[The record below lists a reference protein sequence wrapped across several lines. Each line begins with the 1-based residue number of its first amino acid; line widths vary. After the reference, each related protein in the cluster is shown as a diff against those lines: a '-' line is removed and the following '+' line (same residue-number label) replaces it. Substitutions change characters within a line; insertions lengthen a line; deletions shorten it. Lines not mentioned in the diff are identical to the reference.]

1 MSVVIKSNK
10 AFAGNLSLLPTEL
23 APLPQGA
30 AYYHDYVKNLFVG
43 HLTAGGEG
51 KNTTLTNNVT
61 LGSSVTVNASG
72 GLENSTGR
80 YFKDGKSLG
89 IIANGLSNTALNSPL
104 DLTNAAWTKTSLVVG
119 AKESEY
125 SPHLLTA
132 SAGSGAKA
140 SVSQAISQVIS
151 TAAVYAFAKK
161 DTARYLM
168 IEVTGSVN
176 SFAVYDLE
184 TGNVTNVGS
193 LISYAKTIQRGNC
206 LQCAFGILN
215 GAALAGDVKYSI
227 VKSPT
232 AKPGDTFTYDG
243 TETMYLGPVNVDQ
256 STQTARMPTPGSRP
270 DRNILITQKTSVNNA
285 ITVFVKA
292 KLSELSVYG
301 SPARIVEIGTG
312 SGSIAVGFN
321 TIAFATNPHGLYIAE
336 SLTNIDA
343 TQNVLTSTSDALWN
357 SDEVI
362 TVGVRLDGNKVTVV
376 HKDVV
381 LEATHS
387 TLPQS
392 WILDAVRIGRLSDSF
407 MQKYI
412 QFNKAMTINEMK
424 KFIENNI

>member
-10 AFAGNLSLLPTEL
+10 AFAGNPALLPTEL
-23 APLPQGA
+23 APLPLGA

-43 HLTAGGEG
+43 HLTEGGQG
-51 KNTTLTNNVT
+51 KNTTLLNNLT
-61 LGSSVTVNASG
+61 MGGGVTVDALG
-72 GLENSTGR
+72 ELENSTGR
-80 YFKDGKSLG
+80 YFKNGQSLG
-89 IIANGLSNTALNSPL
+89 IIATGNSNTALNSPL
-104 DLTNAAWTKTSLVVG
+104 DLTNSAWVKTAVTVAQKS
-119 AKESEY
+119 SEY

-132 SAGSGAKA
+132 SAGSGSKA
-140 SVSQAISQVIS
+140 SISQTIPQIIS

-168 IEVTGSVN
+168 IEVTGSAN

-184 TGNVTNVGS
+184 SETVTNVGS
-193 LISYAKTIQRGNC
+193 LITYAKIIQRGNY
-206 LQCAFGILN
+206 LQCAFGISN

-256 STQTARMPTPGSRP
+256 SAQTARMPTPGARA
-270 DRNILITQKTSVNNA
+270 DRNISITQKTAVNNA

-292 KLSELSVYG
+292 KLSEMAVYG

-321 TIAFATNPHGLYIAE
+321 TIGAATDPLGLNIAE
-336 SLTNIDA
+336 SSTTIDA
-343 TQNVLTSTSDALWN
+343 TQTVIASTSDALWN
-357 SDEVI
+357 SDEVV
-362 TVGVRLDGNKVTVV
+362 TVGVCLSGNKVTVV

-381 LEATHS
+381 LEATHP
-387 TLPQS
+387 TLSES
-392 WILDAVRIGRLSDSF
+392 WVLSAVRIGRFSDSF

-412 QFNKAMTINEMK
+412 QFNGVKTLAEMQSFLK
-424 KFIENNI
+424 TL

>member
-89 IIANGLSNTALNSPL
+89 IIATGNSNTALNSPL
-104 DLTNAAWTKTSLVVG
+104 DLTNSAWVKTAVTVAPKS
-119 AKESEY
+119 SEY

-132 SAGSGAKA
+132 SAGSGSKA
-140 SVSQAISQVIS
+140 SISQKIPQIIS

-168 IEVTGSVN
+168 IEVTGSAN

-193 LISYAKTIQRGNC
+193 LISYAKTIQRGNY

-301 SPARIVEIGTG
+301 SPARIVEIGTA

-321 TIAFATNPHGLYIAE
+321 TTAATTNPLGLYIAQ
-336 SLTNIDA
+336 TNGNIDA
-343 TQNVLTSTSDALWN
+343 TQTTIKSTSDAFWRE
-357 SDEVI
+357 DEVI
-362 TVGVRLDGNKVTVV
+362 TVAVCLNSNKITVV
-376 HKDVV
+376 HKDIV
-381 LEATHS
+381 LEADHP
-387 TLPQS
+387 TLTQN
-392 WILDAVRIGRLSDSF
+392 WLLNAVRIGRLSDSF
-407 MQKYI
+407 MQKYV
-412 QFNKAMTINEMK
+412 QFNEAKTILEMK
-424 KFIENNI
+424 SFLKYF

>member
-10 AFAGNLSLLPTEL
+10 AFAGNPALLPTEL

-43 HLTAGGEG
+43 HLTGGGQG
-51 KNTTLTNNVT
+51 KNTTLLNNMA
-61 LGSSVTVNASG
+61 LGGGVTVNALG
-72 GLENSTGR
+72 ELENSTGR
-80 YFKDGKSLG
+80 YFKNGQSLG
-89 IIANGLSNTALNSPL
+89 LIATGLSNSALNSPL
-104 DLTNAAWTKTSLVVG
+104 DLTDVAWKKTSLVVG

-132 SAGSGAKA
+132 ITSVNTKA
-140 SVSQAISQVIS
+140 SVSQAISKVIS
-151 TAAVYAFAKK
+151 TAAVYAFVKK
-161 DTARYLM
+161 GTARYLM

-193 LISYAKTIQRGNC
+193 LVSYAKTIQRGNY

-215 GAALAGDVKYSI
+215 GAALNGDVKYSI
-227 VKSPT
+227 VKSAT
-232 AKPGDTFTYDG
+232 AKPDDTFTYDG
-243 TETMYLGPVNVDQ
+243 SETIYLGPVNVDQ
-256 STQTARMPTPGSRP
+256 SSQTARMPTPGSRP
-270 DRNILITQKTSVNNA
+270 DRNILITQKTAVNNA

-312 SGSIAVGFN
+312 SGSIAVGFD

-362 TVGVRLDGNKVTVV
+362 TVGVCLNGNKVTVV

-381 LEATHS
+381 LEATHP
-387 TLPQS
+387 TLSES
-392 WILDAVRIGRLSDSF
+392 WVLSAVRIGRFSDSF

-412 QFNKAMTINEMK
+412 QFNGVKTLAEMQSFLK
-424 KFIENNI
+424 TL